1 MQINVSN
8 LDTYEIAVGLLVAEL
23 QCRGLIW
30 DDYAVP
36 GGTSRENLYEIPRQT
51 YLPGHDSGSK
61 IKWNSPAFVINRGG
75 REGEQT

>member
-8 LDTYEIAVGLLVAEL
+8 LDTYEIAVRLLVAEL

-30 DDYAVP
+30 DDYTVQ
-36 GGTSRENLYEIPRQT
+36 GGTSEKIPRQT

-61 IKWNSPAFVINRGG
+61 IKWNTPAFDVNREG